1 MVKKNKRYL
10 LQRTFSAFVH
20 YREFENRYFLELE
33 FKLAF
38 TLLAGEKQIKIE

>member
-20 YREFENRYFLELE
+20 YQEFENRFFGELEL
-33 FKLAF
+33 KLVFA
-38 TLLAGEKQIKIE
+38 LLLGEKQIKIE